1 MEFVHPQK
9 HVGAVK
15 NWGFTRCWGEAE
27 ETGERREEERGEGE
41 MGSSENSF
49 KSPTEGKLYL

>member
-1 MEFVHPQK
+1 M
-9 HVGAVK
+9 K